1 MDETNS
7 ELWIIGKRCSNPN
20 HNGINQCTQ
29 LVEVGQ
35 AFWTID
41 VFRLTGNRCNPAIH
55 GLANLTYNNH
65 AICPRDP
72 QGLKNGLK
80 WRRRECLTS
89 KKITQKLFPE
99 QVR

>member
-7 ELWIIGKRCSNPN
+7 ELWIIGKRCPNPN
-20 HNGINQCTQ
+20 HNRINQCTQ
-29 LVEVGQ
+29 LVKVGQ

-65 AICPRDP
+65 AICPRGP

-80 WRRRECLTS
+80 WRRWECLTS
-89 KKITQKLFPE
+89 KKITQKLLPE
-99 QVR
+99 RVR